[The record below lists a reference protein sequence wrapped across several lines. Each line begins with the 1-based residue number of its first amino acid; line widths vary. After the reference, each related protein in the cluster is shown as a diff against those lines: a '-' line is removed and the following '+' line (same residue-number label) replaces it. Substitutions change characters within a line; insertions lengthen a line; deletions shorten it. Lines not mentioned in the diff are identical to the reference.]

1 MAWFFIT
8 FLVGLIGAL
17 IALKLK
23 VPAGAMIGSLFAVA
37 IFSVFTGK
45 AYLPQNYKVIAQ
57 ISTGAFIGAR
67 IKYNDI
73 IELKKVLKPGIAMVI
88 LMGII
93 NFVMGYFLYSFSN
106 MDMTTALFC
115 TAPGGLMDMTLI
127 AYDFGA
133 DTSKVAVLQMIR
145 MVSVICIIPILI
157 KEVIKYYKRKDPFN
171 YNKGIQEDEG
181 ENKKSTIKKASFTEN
196 FIKVVITMFIG
207 TIAGLIGYFLKIPAG
222 AMSVSMAGVAAY
234 NIFSNKA
241 FMPIKLRQ
249 FIQVLGGALIGA
261 KMTMGD
267 IVGLKSI
274 AVPIIIVIV
283 GFCLM
288 NLVLGIMVYK
298 ISSFNVPTSMF
309 SAAPGGISDIAI
321 IAGELG
327 ADTPKVAVMQFIRLV
342 CVVAIYPILIK
353 IIVQFF

>member
-1 MAWFFIT
+1 MWFFIT
-8 FLVGLIGAL
+8 FFVGLIGAG
-17 IALKLK
+17 IALKCK

-37 IFSVFTGK
+37 IFSIVTGK
-45 AYLPQNYKVIAQ
+45 AYLPQSYKVIAQ
-57 ISTGAFIGAR
+57 ISTGAFIGTR

-73 IELKKVLKPGIAMVI
+73 VELKKVFKPAVIMVI
-88 LMGII
+88 LMALI
-93 NFVMGYFLYSFSN
+93 NFVMGYFLYKSSD
-106 MDMTTALFC
+106 MDMKTALFC
-115 TAPGGLMDMTLI
+115 TAPGGIMDMTLI

-133 DTSKVAVLQMIR
+133 DTSKVAVMQMMR
-145 MVSVICIIPILI
+145 LVSVMCLIPVLI
-157 KEVIKYYKRKDPFN
+157 KGVIRYYKAKSPADNIDTAKTAEEKVIKNEKEKTPFMVN
-171 YNKGIQEDEG
+171 F
-181 ENKKSTIKKASFTEN
+181 KKIA
-196 FIKVVITMFIG
+196 ITMIIG
-207 TIAGLIGYFLKIPAG
+207 TISGFIGYFAGIPAG

-234 NIFSNKA
+234 NIKSNKA

-267 IVGLKSI
+267 LLGLKTI
-274 AVPIIIVIV
+274 AVPVLIVIS

-288 NLVLGIMVYK
+288 NLILGIMVYK
-298 ISSFNVPTSMF
+298 ISDFNIPTSMF

-342 CVVAIYPILIK
+342 SVIAFYPILIK
-353 IIVQFF
+353 IIIQYF

>member
-1 MAWFFIT
+1 MWFFIT
-8 FLVGLIGAL
+8 FFIGLIGAG
-17 IALKLK
+17 IALKYK

-37 IFSVFTGK
+37 IFSIVTGK
-45 AYLPQNYKVIAQ
+45 AYLPQSYKVIAQ

-73 IELKKVLKPGIAMVI
+73 IELKKVFKPAVIMVVI
-88 LMGII
+88 MALI
-93 NFVMGYFLYSFSN
+93 NFIMGYFLYKSSD
-106 MDMTTALFC
+106 MDMKTALFC
-115 TAPGGLMDMTLI
+115 TAPGGIMDMTLI

-133 DTSKVAVLQMIR
+133 DTSKVAVMQMMRLI
-145 MVSVICIIPILI
+145 SVMCLIPVLI
-157 KEVIKYYKRKDPFN
+157 KGVIRYYKS
-171 YNKGIQEDEG
+171 
-181 ENKKSTIKKASFTEN
+181 KSPADNIDIIRTVEEK
-196 FIKVVITMFIG
+196 FIKNEKEKTPFMIDLKKIVITMVIG
-207 TIAGLIGYFLKIPAG
+207 IISGFIGYFAGIPAG

-234 NIFSNKA
+234 NIKSNKA

-267 IVGLKSI
+267 LLGLKTI
-274 AVPIIIVIV
+274 AVPVIIVIS

-288 NLVLGIMVYK
+288 NLILGIMVYK
-298 ISSFNVPTSMF
+298 ISDFNIPTSMF

-342 CVVAIYPILIK
+342 SVIAFYPILIK
-353 IIVQFF
+353 IIIQYF

>member
-1 MAWFFIT
+1 MWFFIT
-8 FLVGLIGAL
+8 FFVGLIGAG
-17 IALKLK
+17 IALKYK

-37 IFSVFTGK
+37 IFSVVTGK
-45 AYLPQNYKVIAQ
+45 AYLPQSYKIIAQ

-73 IELKKVLKPGIAMVI
+73 IELKKVFKPAAIMVI
-88 LMGII
+88 LMALI
-93 NFVMGYFLYSFSN
+93 NFVMGYFLYSSSDI
-106 MDMTTALFC
+106 DMKTALFC
-115 TAPGGLMDMTLI
+115 TAPGGIMDMTLI

-133 DTSKVAVLQMIR
+133 DTSKVAVMQMMRLI
-145 MVSVICIIPILI
+145 SVMCLIPWLI
-157 KEVIKYYKRKDPFN
+157 KGVIKYYKS
-171 YNKGIQEDEG
+171 
-181 ENKKSTIKKASFTEN
+181 KSPAEETEN
-196 FIKVVITMFIG
+196 LKSLKETISEKKKEKIPFMEDLKKIIITMTIG
-207 TIAGLIGYFLKIPAG
+207 VISGFAGYYVGIPAG
-222 AMSVSMAGVAAY
+222 AMSVSMAGGAAY
-234 NIFSNKA
+234 NIKSNKA

-267 IVGLKSI
+267 ILGMKTI
-274 AVPIIIVIV
+274 AIPVIIVIS

-288 NLVLGIMVYK
+288 NLILGIMVYK
-298 ISSFNVPTSMF
+298 ISDFNIPTSMF

-342 CVVAIYPILIK
+342 CVIAFYPILIK
-353 IIVQFF
+353 IIVQYF